1 MYDLE
6 LNWAQIRD
14 ADALADIAR
23 ALLGQM
29 LCAWHGGCNHQ
40 AEGTTSHPVLGAV
53 AICSECACTDHVD
66 VTPFP
71 ALRAVA

>member
-1 MYDLE
+1 MHYLE
-6 LNWAQIRD
+6 LNWAQIRA
-14 ADALADIAR
+14 ADALADLVR

-29 LCAWHGGCNHQ
+29 LCAWHGDCNER
-40 AEGTTSHPVLGAV
+40 ADGTSSHPVLGAV
-53 AICSECACTDHVD
+53 AICSHCAGTDGVD